1 MNEDTRQL
9 LQECTA
15 GCKMAVESIHQV
27 AEYVQDEKLLQIME
41 NYKKKHK
48 QVEED
53 AQEMLEAAGK
63 EEKEPGMMASAFSWF
78 STEMHLALKRDSQ
91 QIAKIMMDGCNMGI
105 QKLSEY
111 YNNYEMADKKAKEL
125 VKHLID
131 LEESFMKDMKAFC

>member
-9 LQECTA
+9 LKECTA
-15 GCKMAVESIHQV
+15 GCKMAVESIQQV
-27 AEYVQDEKLLQIME
+27 AEYVQEEKLLAQME
-41 NYKKKHK
+41 EYKKKHK
-48 QVEED
+48 QVKEE
-53 AQEMLEAAGK
+53 AENMLEQAGC

-111 YNNYEMADKKAKEL
+111 YNAYEMAEPKARTL
-125 VKHLID
+125 VKHLIEI
-131 LEESFMKDMKAFC
+131 EEAFMKEMKSFC